1 MSRKVWIVGPIAWDT
16 VIYIDEFPA
25 KGGFVQAR
33 RKIERV
39 GGTAGNVAIALAT
52 ADVDTGFVTYIG
64 KDDFGAKIKKLLT
77 ESQISELKIK
87 EIDDETSHVV
97 VAIDKTGDR
106 TIIGLNISH
115 LNQVNLKDVPLGPT
129 DIVCFVVWR
138 DYFLESLLIAQKAG
152 CTTVVGAEALE
163 DKNVKYADIVIGSRA
178 EYSLENDMSQY
189 LDRFSRIVL
198 TSGENGV
205 HQYEAGKTTF
215 KQALKVNAIDT
226 TGAGDSFL
234 AGYLAA
240 LAKGDQSGIQ
250 GIEAGIHWAALM
262 VTKEQSIPPNWSEIP
277 GHDRL
282 L

>member
-16 VIYIDEFPA
+16 VIYLDEFPA
-25 KGGFVQAR
+25 KGGFGQAK
-33 RKIERV
+33 RKVERI

-52 ADVDTGFVTYIG
+52 ADIDTGFVTYLG
-64 KDDFGAKIKKLLT
+64 KDEHGKLIKQALR
-77 ESQISELKIK
+77 ESQINDLYIK
-87 EIDDETSHVV
+87 ELDEETSHVV

-115 LNQVNLKDVPLGPT
+115 LKQVNLKDVPLNPS

-138 DYFLESLLIAQKAG
+138 NYFLESLLIAQEAG
-152 CTTVVGAEALE
+152 CTTVVGVEALE
-163 DKNVKYADIVIGSRA
+163 DENVKFADIAIGSRS
-178 EYSLENDMSQY
+178 EYSTDNDMSEF

-198 TSGENGV
+198 TSGESGV
-205 HQYEAGKTTF
+205 HQYESGREIF
-215 KQALKVNAIDT
+215 KPALKVNAIDT

-240 LAKGDQSGIQ
+240 IAKGDLIGDRALD
-250 GIEAGIHWAALM
+250 AGVHWAALM
-262 VTKEQSIPPNWSEIP
+262 VTREQSIPPKWSEVP
-277 GHDRL
+277 GYKEL